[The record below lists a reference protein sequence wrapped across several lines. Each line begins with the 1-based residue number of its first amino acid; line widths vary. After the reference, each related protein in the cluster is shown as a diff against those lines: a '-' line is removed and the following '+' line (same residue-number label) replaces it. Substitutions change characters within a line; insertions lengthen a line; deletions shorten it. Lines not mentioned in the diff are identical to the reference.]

1 MSYINI
7 IAQAP
12 AVPAEQS
19 AVTTQPAQ
27 TPAAGGDQPAQPEG
41 SLFGTLTTFL
51 LIGVI
56 FYFLL
61 IRPQKKQQKELKERQ
76 DGLKTGDK
84 VVTAGGIF
92 GIVRE
97 VKEAAVMLEIAPNTV
112 IKIAKTSIVQTVAK
126 DGSAS

>member
-12 AVPAEQS
+12 AVQAEQG
-19 AVTTQPAQ
+19 AVTTQPSEV
-27 TPAAGGDQPAQPEG
+27 PADATQAAQPEG
-41 SLFGTLTTFL
+41 SMFGTLTTFL
-51 LIGVI
+51 LVAVI

-76 DGLKTGDK
+76 DGLKPGDK
-84 VVTAGGIF
+84 VVSAGGIF

-112 IKIAKTSIVQTVAK
+112 IKIAKTSIVQNVAK
-126 DGSAS
+126 DGSAN